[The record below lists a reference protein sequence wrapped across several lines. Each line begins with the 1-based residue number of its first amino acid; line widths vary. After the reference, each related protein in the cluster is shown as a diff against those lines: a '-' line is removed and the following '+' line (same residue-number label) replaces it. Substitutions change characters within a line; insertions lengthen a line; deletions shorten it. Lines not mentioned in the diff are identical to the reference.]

1 MFTIGDFAAFGQV
14 SARMLR
20 HYDALGLLRPAVV
33 DEVTGYR
40 FYSADQFSRLNRIVA
55 LKDLGFTLQQVGEIV
70 DAKLSAEELRGMLRL
85 RQAQLEDELA
95 RSTARLTSVEAR
107 LRLIEREGHMP
118 TDDVVLK
125 RIAPTR
131 VAELSAI
138 SPSYDGEDIGPVLQ
152 PLFGQ
157 LFERLGTA
165 GVNPC
170 GSPVAYYEQADGET
184 VRVHAAVPVD
194 AGTDGRTA
202 ADVDVLELPEITQAA
217 TIVHKGDMME
227 ADRSMQTLARWIE
240 DNGYRSQGYAREV
253 TLQFDPDNPAN
264 WVHEFQIPVTK
275 PITNP
280 S

>member
-157 LFERLGTA
+157 LFERLGMA
-165 GVNPC
+165 GIDPC
-170 GSPVAYYEQADGET
+170 GSPVAYYEAADGET
-184 VRVHAAVPVD
+184 IRVHAAVPVD
-194 AGTDGRTA
+194 PGHKTGTA

-240 DNGYRSQGYAREV
+240 DNGYRSHGYAREV
-253 TLQFDPDNPAN
+253 TLEFDPDNPAN
-264 WVHEFQIPVTK
+264 WVHEFQIAITK
-275 PITNP
+275 PN
-280 S
+280 

>member
-1 MFTIGDFAAFGQV
+1 MFSIGDFAAFGQV

-40 FYSADQFSRLNRIVA
+40 FYSADQFRRLNRIVA
-55 LKDLGFTLQQVGEIV
+55 LKGLGFSLQQVGEIV

-85 RQAQLEDELA
+85 RQAQLEDDLA

-125 RIAPTR
+125 HIAATR

-157 LFERLGTA
+157 LFERLGAA
-165 GVNPC
+165 GVHPC
-170 GSPVAYYEQADGET
+170 GSPVAYYEDADGET
-184 VRVHAAVPVD
+184 VRVHAAVPVESE
-194 AGTDGRTA
+194 TA
-202 ADVDVLELPEITQAA
+202 KDLEILDLPEMTQAA

-227 ADRSMQTLARWIE
+227 AERSMQTLARWIE
-240 DNGYRSQGYAREV
+240 GSGYRSEGYAREV
-253 TLQFDPDNPAN
+253 TIQFDPDNPAN
-264 WVHEFQIPVTK
+264 WVHEFQIAVTK
-275 PITNP
+275 PN
-280 S
+280 

>member
-20 HYDALGLLRPAVV
+20 HYDAMGLLRPAVV
-33 DEVTGYR
+33 DQASGYR
-40 FYSADQFSRLNRIVA
+40 YYSADQFSRLNRIVA
-55 LKDLGFTLQQVGEIV
+55 LKDLGFSLQQVGEIV

-85 RQAQLEDELA
+85 RQAQLEDDLA
-95 RSTARLTSVEAR
+95 RSSARLTSVEAR
-107 LRLIEREGHMP
+107 LRLIEKEGHMP

-125 RIAPTR
+125 RIAPAR

-138 SPSYDGEDIGPVLQ
+138 SPSYDGEDIGPILQ

-157 LFERLGTA
+157 LFERLGAA
-165 GVNPC
+165 GINPS
-170 GSPVAYYEQADGET
+170 GSPVAYYEDAENET
-184 VRVHAAVPVD
+184 IRVHAALPVD
-194 AGTDGRTA
+194 TGTAT
-202 ADVDVLELPEITQAA
+202 DVDILELPEITQAA

-253 TLQFDPDNPAN
+253 TLQFDMENPAN
-264 WVHEFQIPVTK
+264 WVHEFQIP
-275 PITNP
+275 ITQ
-280 S
+280 SH

>member
-33 DEVTGYR
+33 DAATGYR

-95 RSTARLTSVEAR
+95 RSAARLTSVEAR

-125 RIAPTR
+125 HIAPTR

-138 SPSYDGEDIGPVLQ
+138 SPSYDGADIGPVLQ

-157 LFERLGTA
+157 LFERLGAA

-170 GSPVAYYEQADGET
+170 GSPVAYYEDAENET
-184 VRVHAAVPVD
+184 IRVHAAVPVD
-194 AGTDGRTA
+194 TGTT
-202 ADVDVLELPEITQAA
+202 ADVDITELPGLDAA
-217 TIVHKGDMME
+217 TIVHQGDMME

-253 TLQFDPDNPAN
+253 TLQFDMENPAN
-264 WVHEFQIPVTK
+264 WVHEFQIAITK
-275 PITNP
+275 PD
-280 S
+280 

>member
-33 DEVTGYR
+33 DAATGYR

-55 LKDLGFTLQQVGEIV
+55 LKDLGFSLQQVAQIV

-95 RSTARLTSVEAR
+95 RSAARLTSVEAR

-125 RIAPTR
+125 NIAPTR

-138 SPSYDGEDIGPVLQ
+138 SPSYDGADIGPVLQ

-157 LFERLGTA
+157 LFERLGAA
-165 GVNPC
+165 GLHPC
-170 GSPVAYYEQADGET
+170 GSPVAYYEDAENET
-184 VRVHAAVPVD
+184 IRVHAAVPVET
-194 AGTDGRTA
+194 GTA
-202 ADVDVLELPEITQAA
+202 ADVDITELPALNAA
-217 TIVHKGDMME
+217 TIVHQGDMME

-253 TLQFDPDNPAN
+253 TVQFDPDNPAN
-264 WVHEFQIPVTK
+264 WVHEFQIAVTK
-275 PITNP
+275 P

>member
-33 DEVTGYR
+33 DDATGYR
-40 FYSADQFSRLNRIVA
+40 YYSADQFSRLNRIVA
-55 LKDLGFTLQQVGEIV
+55 LKDLGFSLQQVGEIV
-70 DAKLSAEELRGMLRL
+70 DAELSAEELRGMLRL

-125 RIAPTR
+125 HIAATR

-138 SPSYDGEDIGPVLQ
+138 SASYDGADIGPVLQ

-157 LFERLGTA
+157 LFERLGAA

-170 GSPVAYYEQADGET
+170 GSPVAYYEDAENDT
-184 VRVHAAVPVD
+184 IRVHAAVPVD
-194 AGTDGRTA
+194 DEIT
-202 ADVDVLELPEITQAA
+202 ADVDTLELPGLPQAA
-217 TIVHKGDMME
+217 TIVHQGDMTE

-253 TLQFDPDNPAN
+253 TLQFDPGNPKN
-264 WVHEFQIPVTK
+264 WVHEFQIQVTE
-275 PITNP
+275 PG
-280 S
+280 

>member
-14 SARMLR
+14 TARMLR

-33 DEVTGYR
+33 DQTTGYR
-40 FYSADQFSRLNRIVA
+40 YYSADQFSRLNRIVA
-55 LKDLGFTLQQVGEIV
+55 LKDLGFSLQQVGAIV

-95 RSTARLTSVEAR
+95 RSAARLTSVEAR
-107 LRLIEREGHMP
+107 LRLIEKEGHMP

-125 RIAPTR
+125 RIATTR

-138 SPSYDGEDIGPVLQ
+138 SASYDGEDIGPVLQ

-157 LFERLGTA
+157 LFDRLGAA
-165 GVNPC
+165 GVTPS
-170 GSPVAYYEQADGET
+170 GSPVAYYEDAEDET
-184 VRVHAAVPVD
+184 IRVHAAVPVES
-194 AGTDGRTA
+194 GTA
-202 ADVDVLELPEITQAA
+202 ADVEFLHLPELAQAA

-240 DNGYRSQGYAREV
+240 DNGYRSNGYAREV
-253 TLQFDPDNPAN
+253 TLQFDMDNPAN
-264 WVHEFQIPVTK
+264 WVHEFQIPVTRQ
-275 PITNP
+275 

>member
-1 MFTIGDFAAFGQV
+1 MFSIGDFAAFGQV

-40 FYSADQFSRLNRIVA
+40 FYSADQFRRLNRIVA
-55 LKDLGFTLQQVGEIV
+55 LKDLGFSLQQVGEIV

-85 RQAQLEDELA
+85 RQAQLEDDVA

-118 TDDVVLK
+118 TDDVILK
-125 RIAPTR
+125 HIAPTR

-138 SPSYDGEDIGPVLQ
+138 SPSYDGADIGPVLQ

-157 LFERLGTA
+157 LFERLGA
-165 GVNPC
+165 ASLEPC
-170 GSPVAYYEQADGET
+170 GSPVAYYEAADGDT
-184 VRVHAAVPVD
+184 IRVHAAVPV
-194 AGTDGRTA
+194 AAETA
-202 ADVDVLELPEITQAA
+202 ADVDLLELPAITQAA

-227 ADRSMQTLARWIE
+227 AERSMQTLARWIE
-240 DNGYRSQGYAREV
+240 DNGYRSDGYAREV
-253 TLQFDPDNPAN
+253 TIQFDPDNPAN
-264 WVHEFQIPVTK
+264 WVHEFQIAVTK
-275 PITNP
+275 PN
-280 S
+280 

>member
-33 DEVTGYR
+33 DDATGYR
-40 FYSADQFSRLNRIVA
+40 YYSADQFSRLNRIVA
-55 LKDLGFTLQQVGEIV
+55 LKDLGFSLQQVGEIV
-70 DAKLSAEELRGMLRL
+70 DVKLSAEELRGMLRL

-95 RSTARLTSVEAR
+95 RSAARLTSVEAR

-125 RIAPTR
+125 RIAPIR

-138 SPSYDGEDIGPVLQ
+138 APSYDGEDVGPVIQ

-157 LFERLGTA
+157 LFDRLYA
-165 GVNPC
+165 ANVNPA
-170 GSPVAYYEQADGET
+170 GSPIAYYEDAADDT
-184 VRVHAAVPVD
+184 IRIHAAVPVD
-194 AGTDGRTA
+194 TDP
-202 ADVDVLELPEITQAA
+202 ADLDVLELPELLEAA
-217 TIVHKGDMME
+217 TIVHQGDMTE

-240 DNGYRSQGYAREV
+240 DNGYRSHGYAREV
-253 TLQFDPDNPAN
+253 TLQFDPDNPKN
-264 WVHEFQIPVTK
+264 WVHEFQIQVTK
-275 PITNP
+275 P

>member
-20 HYDALGLLRPAVV
+20 HYDAIGLLRPAVV
-33 DEVTGYR
+33 DPASGYR
-40 FYSADQFSRLNRIVA
+40 FYSADQLRKLNRIIA
-55 LKDLGFTLQQVGEIV
+55 LKDLGFSLQQVAEIV

-85 RQAQLEDELA
+85 RQAQLEAELT
-95 RSTARLTSVEAR
+95 RNTSRLVSVEAR
-107 LRLIEREGHMP
+107 LRLIEKEGHMP

-138 SPSYDGEDIGPVLQ
+138 SASYDGEDIGPVIQ

-157 LFERLGTA
+157 LFERLGAA
-165 GVNPC
+165 GIMPC
-170 GSPVAYYEQADGET
+170 GSPVAYYEDAEDDAI
-184 VRVHAAVPVD
+184 RVHAAVPVD
-194 AGTDGRTA
+194 AGTV
-202 ADVDVLELPEITQAA
+202 ADVDVTELPELAQAA
-217 TIVHKGDMME
+217 TIVHQGDMME

-275 PITNP
+275 PN
-280 S
+280 

>member
-33 DEVTGYR
+33 DAATGYR

-55 LKDLGFTLQQVGEIV
+55 LKDLGFSLQQVGQIV

-95 RSTARLTSVEAR
+95 RSAARLTSVEAR

-125 RIAPTR
+125 NIAPTR

-138 SPSYDGEDIGPVLQ
+138 SPSYDGADIGPVLE

-157 LFERLGTA
+157 LFERLGAA
-165 GVNPC
+165 GLHPC
-170 GSPVAYYEQADGET
+170 GSPVAYYEDAENET
-184 VRVHAAVPVD
+184 IRVHAAVPVD
-194 AGTDGRTA
+194 TGTA
-202 ADVDVLELPEITQAA
+202 ADVDITELPGLNAA
-217 TIVHKGDMME
+217 TIVHQGDMME

-253 TLQFDPDNPAN
+253 TVQFDPDNPAN
-264 WVHEFQIPVTK
+264 WVHEFQIAVTK
-275 PITNP
+275 P

>member
-33 DEVTGYR
+33 DEATGYR

-55 LKDLGFTLQQVGEIV
+55 LKGLGFSLQQVGEIV

-95 RSTARLTSVEAR
+95 RSSARLTSVEAR

-125 RIAPTR
+125 RIAPIQ

-138 SPSYDGEDIGPVLQ
+138 SPSYDGADIGPVLQ

-157 LFERLGTA
+157 LFERLGAA
-165 GVNPC
+165 GLDPC
-170 GSPVAYYEQADGET
+170 GSPVAYYEDAGNDT
-184 VRVHAAVPVD
+184 IRVHAAVPV
-194 AGTDGRTA
+194 GNSKA
-202 ADVDVLELPEITQAA
+202 AEVDLRELPELAQAA
-217 TIVHKGDMME
+217 TIVHHGDMAE
-227 ADRSMQTLARWIE
+227 AERSMQTLARWIE
-240 DNGYRSQGYAREV
+240 DNGYRSHGYAREV

-264 WVHEFQIPVTK
+264 WVHEFQIPVTQAV
-275 PITNP
+275 TGP

>member
-33 DEVTGYR
+33 DEATGYR
-40 FYSADQFSRLNRIVA
+40 FYSADQFSRLNRIIA
-55 LKDLGFTLQQVGEIV
+55 LKDLGFSLQQVGEIL

-118 TDDVVLK
+118 TEDVVLK
-125 RIAPTR
+125 RIAPIR

-138 SPSYDGEDIGPVLQ
+138 SPSYDGADIGPVLQ

-157 LFERLGTA
+157 LFERLGAA
-165 GVNPC
+165 GVHPC
-170 GSPVAYYEQADGET
+170 GSPVAYYEDAENDT
-184 VRVHAAVPVD
+184 IRVHAAVPVD
-194 AGTDGRTA
+194 AGTP
-202 ADVDVLELPEITQAA
+202 ADLDLRELPELPQAA
-217 TIVHKGDMME
+217 TIVHQGDMME

-253 TLQFDPDNPAN
+253 TLEFDPDNPAN
-264 WVHEFQIPVTK
+264 WVHEFQIG
-275 PITNP
+275 ITTAG
-280 S
+280 